1 MKAII
6 FASQEEADPFLHEY
20 RRGRFGGLSEGES
33 MHDDRVLAT
42 IVGIGKIKTTLRTE
56 RLLREHRPELVLH
69 AGTCTAL
76 VDQLAVGSLFAAE
89 QVFEGDRIELAAPN
103 YPRMPLATPFAK
115 VRSGTLV
122 TQDHTLQGVQDL
134 SYWQRIADANDMN
147 GYAVAYVAATHGV
160 QCQILKVVTGRFGV
174 EDPNLKRTLAQ
185 SYATLAKAL
194 VAHLG
199 AG

>member
-6 FASQEEADPFLHEY
+6 FASQEEAEPFLHAY

-33 MHDDRVLAT
+33 THDDQVLVT
-42 IVGIGKIKTTLRTE
+42 IVGVGKIKTTLRTE
-56 RLLREHRPELVLH
+56 RLLRQHKLTSVLH
-69 AGTCTAL
+69 AGTCTTLIEKLEVGAL
-76 VDQLAVGSLFAAE
+76 FVAE

-103 YPRMPLATPFAK
+103 YPRMPLATSFPK
-115 VRSGTLV
+115 VKSGTLV
-122 TQDHTLQGVQDL
+122 TQDHTLQGAQEL

-160 QCQILKVVTGRFGV
+160 PCEILKVVTGRFGV
-174 EDPNLKRTLAQ
+174 EDPNLKRTLTTA
-185 SYATLAKAL
+185 YASLAKAL

-199 AG
+199 AD